1 MNTTLLLTDSPE
13 TLGSLTEILARKTNV
28 IPVAPPADPSREKF
42 DALFATWLRLA
53 DCVIVDAVTLG
64 AMTRWAVESLAN
76 VALPVVVRLRPAQRT
91 HYALPEHWLVV
102 LDTDAPEQ
110 LRQSLHNFFE
120 LHETKA
126 RLHQPPPSPPVEPVR
141 PAAPAM
147 DSYRYRDAL
156 KNLSRLLGR
165 RPGERELLTEFLGL
179 VRELLGVGKLAVF
192 TRRLDGGLFGDEPA
206 PAPDHL
212 TVACSHGIATP
223 VVEHLRLAL
232 DAGIGG
238 FLAREARILRRR
250 DAGGDTRSGREFD
263 LLGTE
268 VAVPMFD
275 NDQLL
280 GVLTFSG
287 KITGEPMTNE
297 ELELVYQLASQLSQ
311 ALRNSRLSE
320 RLAAQQRLVSEVL
333 THVHSGVL
341 VVDAAERVLV
351 ANDQLRQLV
360 DLGDEPLIG
369 KDLGHIPG
377 RVSDVVF
384 EALSGGSPHLD
395 REVTLPPS
403 QRPLRVRATRFE
415 PAGSSGPVVV
425 ALVEDLTREKLEQS
439 HRREMADREFLMR
452 LAFRLSHELKNSLVS
467 IKIFAQLLPE
477 RYGEKDF
484 REQFSSVVA
493 NEVNRVDVLVNN
505 LTFFSHPLALVPEDV
520 VLTDLLETCVKN
532 VAGEFARK
540 QLAQLVAVG
549 EKPAEGP
556 PVVTLKK
563 NFAHKLARIQGD
575 KLRLLQAFEHLLRNA
590 LQAMPAGGRL
600 TLSTRDTEPADL
612 DNAPLPAGGAVTIE
626 VQDSGEGI
634 PLENLK
640 RVTEPFVTTR
650 NVGVGLGLT
659 IVKKIV
665 ERHGGRLD
673 IDSLLGRG
681 TTVTVVLPVKAQ
693 PHPEDALVQQMAG
706 SLGGA
711 EDAGVAA
718 PTRASE
724 LPKPLGQERGDRS

>member
-1 MNTTLLLTDSPE
+1 MVGKE
-13 TLGSLTEILARKTNV
+13 
-28 IPVAPPADPSREKF
+28 
-42 DALFATWLRLA
+42 
-53 DCVIVDAVTLG
+53 
-64 AMTRWAVESLAN
+64 
-76 VALPVVVRLRPAQRT
+76 
-91 HYALPEHWLVV
+91 
-102 LDTDAPEQ
+102 
-110 LRQSLHNFFE
+110 
-120 LHETKA
+120 
-126 RLHQPPPSPPVEPVR
+126 
-141 PAAPAM
+141 
-147 DSYRYRDAL
+147 
-156 KNLSRLLGR
+156 LGR
-165 RPGERELLTEFLGL
+165 
-179 VRELLGVGKLAVF
+179 
-192 TRRLDGGLFGDEPA
+192 
-206 PAPDHL
+206 
-212 TVACSHGIATP
+212 
-223 VVEHLRLAL
+223 
-232 DAGIGG
+232 
-238 FLAREARILRRR
+238 
-250 DAGGDTRSGREFD
+250 
-263 LLGTE
+263 
-268 VAVPMFD
+268 
-275 NDQLL
+275 
-280 GVLTFSG
+280 
-287 KITGEPMTNE
+287 
-297 ELELVYQLASQLSQ
+297 
-311 ALRNSRLSE
+311 
-320 RLAAQQRLVSEVL
+320 
-333 THVHSGVL
+333 
-341 VVDAAERVLV
+341 
-351 ANDQLRQLV
+351 
-360 DLGDEPLIG
+360 
-369 KDLGHIPG
+369 IPG

-484 REQFSSVVA
+484 REQFSSVVS

-532 VAGEFARK
+532 VGGEFARK

-600 TLSTRDTEPADL
+600 TLSTRDAEPADL

-626 VQDSGEGI
+626 VQDTGEGI

-706 SLGGA
+706 DLGGT
-711 EDAGVAA
+711 EDAGVTDA
-718 PTRASE
+718 TRASE
-724 LPKPLGQERGDRS
+724 SPKPLGQERGDSY